1 MSMKLVILG
10 LLLEGDKHPYE
21 VQHIMKERQMDCY
34 IKYAKG
40 SLYYAFEQLEK
51 QGAIAVTNVVRDT
64 NRPDKT
70 IFHITETGKKLFDAL
85 LLKQFEAKNQIY
97 KPIYSA
103 LSFAHFGDE
112 QALVPILEK
121 KRNDTIQYLH
131 MMQSIYEQSK
141 TNVSRAQLYILKSVI
156 EHITVELRWLNELH
170 KDASAGLLS
179 EIGADVR

>member
-21 VQHIMKERQMDCY
+21 VQHIMKERQMDYY

-51 QGAIAVTNVVRDT
+51 QGAIRITTIVRDT

-70 IFHITETGKKLFDAL
+70 IFHITEEGKQLFHTL

-103 LSFAHFGDE
+103 LSFTHFGDDQE
-112 QALVPILEK
+112 LVPILEK
-121 KRNDTIQYLH
+121 RNMIPFN
-131 MMQSIYEQSK
+131 IYIK
-141 TNVSRAQLYILKSVI
+141 CKLYMIAVKEKFHVHNYI
-156 EHITVELRWLNELH
+156 FYKV
-170 KDASAGLLS
+170 LLS
-179 EIGADVR
+179 ILPLNYNG

>member
-51 QGAIAVTNVVRDT
+51 HGAIRVTTIVRDT

-70 IFHITETGKKLFDAL
+70 IFHITDEGKRLFHTL
-85 LLKQFEAKNQIY
+85 LLKQFEAKIKYINQFIRH
-97 KPIYSA
+97 
-103 LSFAHFGDE
+103 SFAHFGDDQE
-112 QALVPILEK
+112 LIPILEK
-121 KRNDTIQYLH
+121 KKNDTVQYLH
-131 MMQSIYEQSK
+131 NMQTIYDCSK
-141 TNVSRAQLYILKSVI
+141 GKIPRAQLYILQSVI
-156 EHITVELRWLNELH
+156 EHITVELQWLNTLLA
-170 KDASAGLLS
+170 DAVAGRLS
-179 EIGADVR
+179 EIDIDAD

>member
-21 VQHIMKERQMDCY
+21 VQHIMKERRMDCY

-51 QGAIAVTNVVRDT
+51 QGAISVTNIVRDT

-70 IFHITETGKKLFDAL
+70 IFHITEEGKELFHTL

-103 LSFAHFGDE
+103 LSFAHFSDE

-121 KRNDTIQYLH
+121 KRDDTVQYLH
-131 MMQSIYEQSK
+131 TMQTIYDHNK
-141 TNVSRAQLYILKSVI
+141 RRVPRAQLYILQSVI
-156 EHITVELRWLNELH
+156 EHINVELRWLNTLL
-170 KDASAGLLS
+170 KDATAGRLS
-179 EIGADVR
+179 EIGVDND

>member
-1 MSMKLVILG
+1 MKLVILG

-51 QGAIAVTNVVRDT
+51 QGAISITHIVRDT
-64 NRPDKT
+64 NRPEKT
-70 IFHITETGKKLFDAL
+70 IFHITEEGKALFHTL

-103 LSFAHFGDE
+103 LSFAHFSDE

-121 KRNDTIQYLH
+121 KRDDTMLYLH
-131 MMQSIYEQSK
+131 TMQTIYDHNKQL
-141 TNVSRAQLYILKSVI
+141 VPRAQLYILQSVI
-156 EHITVELRWLNELH
+156 EHINVELRWLNTLLQ
-170 KDASAGLLS
+170 DATAGRLS
-179 EIGADVR
+179 EIGVDND